1 MGQIP
6 EPDFR
11 FSSDLVCRL
20 IDQQFPNLRDR
31 DPERVGAGY
40 DVEVWRISDDLV
52 VRLPRRKTAFT
63 FVEREIKHLP
73 SLPQDLPLALPR
85 IEAVGVANE
94 LLPGPWFATQYL
106 PGVSGNEATLSE
118 CALGAADLGVT
129 LASLHT
135 LSTEHLANVS
145 ARGVEIETRRS
156 FVEHGLQQLPT
167 WAERI
172 SRRYF
177 DQAVRAG
184 SEGAKVFLHGDVHRS
199 NLIVDGGRLT
209 ALIDFGDL
217 GYGDRAGDLGGGI
230 FAMGYGAHEEF
241 LLAYGSVSEATR
253 VRSFGWACYFA
264 VRNFAVGDEYSLE
277 FLASLPSDG
286 PP

>member
-11 FSSDLVCRL
+11 FSSGLVCRL
-20 IDQQFPNLRDR
+20 IDHQFPMLRAR

-63 FVEREIKHLP
+63 FVEREIRHLP
-73 SLPQDLPLALPR
+73 SIPQDLPLAIPR
-85 IEAVGVANE
+85 IEAVGVASE

-106 PGVSGNEATLSE
+106 PGVSGNEATLAE
-118 CALGAADLGVT
+118 CVRGAADLGVT
-129 LASLHT
+129 LASVHE
-135 LSTEHLANVS
+135 LSTERLDNVS
-145 ARGVEIETRRS
+145 ARGVAIETRRS
-156 FVEHGLQQLPT
+156 FFEHGLEQLPK
-167 WAERI
+167 WAERV
-172 SRRYF
+172 SQRYF
-177 DQAVRAG
+177 DEAVLCG
-184 SEGAKVFLHGDVHRS
+184 TESVKVFLHGDVHRS
-199 NLIVDGGRLT
+199 NLIVDGGRPT

-230 FAMGYGAHEEF
+230 FAMGYDAHQEF
-241 LLAYGSVSEATR
+241 LTAYGSVSEVTR
-253 VRSFGWACYFA
+253 VRSLGWACYFA

-277 FLASLPSDG
+277 FLGSLPN
-286 PP
+286 